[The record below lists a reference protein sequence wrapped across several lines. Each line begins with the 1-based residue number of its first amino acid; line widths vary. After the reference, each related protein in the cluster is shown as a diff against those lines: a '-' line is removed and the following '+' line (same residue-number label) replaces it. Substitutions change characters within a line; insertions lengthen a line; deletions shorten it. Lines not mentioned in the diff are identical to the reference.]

1 MELYVICVCVWRD
14 ASSTSQIY
22 SSYRSSSILL
32 YCSLLCDLLLCAQS
46 NLLKLIFFS
55 RFCSS
60 SVKKKLLA
68 LSFTQTAS
76 QNAREMSWLR
86 RRKKKQINC
95 GASCVCLGRLTMGNS
110 EAAALHSLRN
120 YNTEFCHCFFFVVA
134 VFVINSLSEEAHK
147 MCAVRYSNEQQ
158 QR

>member
-1 MELYVICVCVWRD
+1 MWYVCVYDEMRRAPHRSTAATGLQASFCTVHYYVICYCVLRV
-14 ASSTSQIY
+14 IC
-22 SSYRSSSILL
+22 L
-32 YCSLLCDLLLCAQS
+32 
-46 NLLKLIFFS
+46 NLFFS
-55 RFCSS
+55 LV
-60 SVKKKLLA
+60 SVLRRKKKKLLA